1 MTRGSVEITWEL
13 NREQNKVIIES
24 YESPS
29 GESYSLGEF
38 DFDNEWDKMKE
49 KIADEIASWILL
61 RADEPDDDEENADDG
76 EDS

>member
-13 NREQNKVIIES
+13 NREQNKVVIES
-24 YESPS
+24 YELPS

-38 DFDNEWDKMKE
+38 DFDQEWDEMKE
-49 KIADEIASWILL
+49 KISNDIASWILF
-61 RADEPDDDEENADDG
+61 RADEPDDDEGNADDG